1 MRDEADASTRNIL
14 SGAEGVKEVNDRV
27 LILPAQG
34 NALAVKTEG
43 GLILVDAGPGRGA
56 TKRMMAALREWS
68 DLPVRAIC
76 YSHGHVGYNDGVR
89 MWMDA
94 AAERGDVPPM
104 LIAQENCIRRYN
116 RYRETDGLQ
125 HALNTMQF
133 PQLSMANS
141 RQLIINPTVTFREH
155 MVLDTGSPRIEL
167 IAAPSETDDV
177 LSLWLPEDRI
187 LYAGAAFP
195 GTTISNIGTPLRTLR
210 LTVRWAGNAGEAC
223 SPSSCCPDP
232 GIRAGDRRRRQGRR
246 PPAGHRRSASVDASR
261 SGRTHEPRHER
272 SGDHS
277 RHRLPGSPVRPE
289 LDARTVRA
297 RDYIVRDMFRE
308 ENGWWDRNPT
318 SLHPAHPDD
327 AGKAVFEALGD
338 PQTVLTKAR
347 SLAEAGKIQ
356 LALHVIDL
364 LALAPGDDPAV
375 VEARTMKAE
384 LCRTRAGD
392 VAPYVSKAL
401 YESSAR
407 LLEIGKR
414 RWSEREDLRLAA
426 D

>member
-1 MRDEADASTRNIL
+1 MRDDADATTKNIL
-14 SGAEGVKEVNDRV
+14 SGAEGIKEVNDHV

-34 NALAVKTEG
+34 NALAVKAREG
-43 GLILVDAGPGRGA
+43 LVLVDSGPGRGA
-56 TKRMMAALREWS
+56 TKKMMAALREWS

-89 MWMDA
+89 MWVDA
-94 AAERGDVPPM
+94 AAERGEAAPM

-116 RYRETDGLQ
+116 RYRETGGLQ

-133 PQLSMANS
+133 PQFDMADS
-141 RQLIINPTVTFREH
+141 RALIVNPTVTFREH

-195 GTTISNIGTPLRTLR
+195 GTTIPNVGTPLRTLR
-210 LTVRWAGNAGEAC
+210 LTIRWAETLEKLAALKPAVLIQEFGRVIEGEQAVADRLLG
-223 SPSSCCPDP
+223 SAEALRWIRREVVERMNRGMSDLEIIHDIDYPDHLFDQSWM
-232 GIRAGDRRRRQGRR
+232 R
-246 PPAGHRRSASVDASR
+246 
-261 SGRTHEPRHER
+261 ER
-272 SGDHS
+272 YG
-277 RHRLPGSPVRPE
+277 
-289 LDARTVRA
+289 A

-318 SLHPAHPDD
+318 TLHPAHPDD
-327 AGKAVFEALGD
+327 AGRAVLEAIGD
-338 PQTVLTKAR
+338 PQTVLAKAR
-347 SLAEAGKIQ
+347 SLAEAGDAQ

-364 LALAPGDDPAV
+364 LALAPGSDPAV
-375 VEARTMKAE
+375 VEAQKLKAE
-384 LCRTRAGD
+384 ICRTRAGE

-407 LLEIGKR
+407 LLEKGKR
-414 RWSEREDLRLAA
+414 RWSEREELQAA
-426 D
+426 AE

>member
-43 GLILVDAGPGRGA
+43 GLVLVDAGPGRGA

-210 LTVRWAGNAGEAC
+210 LTVRWAETLEKLAALRPAVLIQEFGRVIEGEDKVADRLLGTAEALRWMRREVVERMNRGM
-223 SPSSCCPDP
+223 SDLEIIHDIDYPDHLFDQSWM
-232 GIRAGDRRRRQGRR
+232 R
-246 PPAGHRRSASVDASR
+246 
-261 SGRTHEPRHER
+261 ER
-272 SGDHS
+272 YG
-277 RHRLPGSPVRPE
+277 
-289 LDARTVRA
+289 A

-407 LLEIGKR
+407 LLETGKR
-414 RWSEREDLRLAA
+414 RWSEREDLRFAA